1 MMRTRILP
9 GRRYKR
15 DGRAMQRDYDI
26 REKEELDGN
35 EEGLEAGEGSGRED
49 EGAGDEGLYGAPVPE
64 GEVRSH
70 TKKGRGFP
78 VWLAILGAVLAGIIL
93 FAGYLYI
100 VLPSRLP
107 WGDDNMFTML
117 VIGTDVDYTGPATQ
131 SSASIGRADTA
142 MLLLMPRSGRT
153 AVVISI
159 PRDTL
164 VSTNGKNGKVRFNS
178 LYKGLPPDDLITG
191 VKTLTDLEVD
201 RWMKVDFNAFVAFV
215 DAIGGVEVDVE
226 KTMKYTDRAGG
237 YTLNLKPGVQ
247 VLDGKT
253 SLAYVRYRND
263 ALGDIARVN
272 RQQQFVKA
280 VASKVIRFSTISHL
294 DDFKAILDEYVKNDL
309 NFYELAA
316 IGMRTLKVG
325 PSNID
330 TTTLPGNFSGPYWQ
344 ADKEKIQA
352 LVEEIKGGGNN

>member
-1 MMRTRILP
+1 M
-9 GRRYKR
+9 K
-15 DGRAMQRDYDI
+15 DGRAMQRDYDN
-26 REKEELDGN
+26 REKEGLDKG
-35 EEGLEAGEGSGRED
+35 EDGLAIGEAPDRED
-49 EGAGDEGLYGAPVPE
+49 GGADDEGLYGAPLPE
-64 GEVRSH
+64 GGVRSH
-70 TKKGRGFP
+70 AKKGRGFP
-78 VWLAILGAVLAGIIL
+78 AWLAVLGAVLAGMIL

-107 WGDDNMFTML
+107 WGGDGMFTML

-142 MLLLMPRSGRT
+142 MLLLMPRSGRK
-153 AVVISI
+153 AVIMSI

-178 LYKGLPPDDLITG
+178 LYRGLPPDELIAG
-191 VKTLTDLEVD
+191 VKALTGLEVD

-226 KTMKYTDRAGG
+226 KNMKYTDHAAG
-237 YTLNLKPGVQ
+237 YSLNLKPGLQ

-280 VASKVIRFSTISHL
+280 VASKVISLSTISRL
-294 DDFKAILDEYVKNDL
+294 DEFKAILDEYVKNDL
-309 NFYELAA
+309 NFYEMAA
-316 IGMRTLKVG
+316 IGMRALKVG

-330 TTTLPGNFSGPYWQ
+330 TTTLPGGFSGPYWQ
-344 ADKEKIQA
+344 ADPGKVQELIA
-352 LVEEIKGGGNN
+352 EIKGGGGN